1 MLWLSSFFSNYYFI
15 SFGGCF
21 RIFGGSISTSIHW
34 FSCQSVQSAD
44 NVNKE
49 KLVWLFIL
57 FFMPTFFRCNTPSC
71 AIPKEKHNILNYSF
85 WNSTLVQGSVNQ
97 PFIVNKK
104 RGILR
109 GRECPSQLIQTFI
122 QTFNTSSWHSL
133 SHFTKYLW
141 IKLPFKP
148 CYTSSRY
155 SQPYITKYFWL
166 HWKNTIWPHSATHLP
181 VRCVSKFCA

>member
-1 MLWLSSFFSNYYFI
+1 MAEGYEWYHNQKWYFSLLFDSYAWFTFINFKYDPTIWKKKSFWVYDWKKNININTTKVLWLSSFFSNYYFI

-85 WNSTLVQGSVNQ
+85 WDSTLV
-97 PFIVNKK
+97 
-104 RGILR
+104 
-109 GRECPSQLIQTFI
+109 
-122 QTFNTSSWHSL
+122 
-133 SHFTKYLW
+133 
-141 IKLPFKP
+141 
-148 CYTSSRY
+148 
-155 SQPYITKYFWL
+155 
-166 HWKNTIWPHSATHLP
+166 
-181 VRCVSKFCA
+181 